1 MLFVFANFWGWILA
15 ALVLGSFV
23 GWVTWSYE
31 QRESWLRT
39 WLRWWGLAFVIGLLL
54 VLFKALPGRA
64 GLYLETAIWL
74 FAVYIVGCFVGGWLR
89 AAFGSE
95 PVTVSGKSKLVDQL
109 PARVAPSQAVSA
121 RVAATYSDGQRP
133 QKSVASHDKDSMVP
147 KKMWPRGDVSEWTSP
162 PSPHARDGKEG
173 PKRGHQA
180 DKSSK
185 SK

>member
-1 MLFVFANFWGWILA
+1 MGM
-15 ALVLGSFV
+15 
-23 GWVTWSYE
+23 
-31 QRESWLRT
+31 
-39 WLRWWGLAFVIGLLL
+39 
-54 VLFKALPGRA
+54 KAVRMSRKDHPMPTTG
-64 GLYLETAIWL
+64 
-74 FAVYIVGCFVGGWLR
+74 
-89 AAFGSE
+89 
-95 PVTVSGKSKLVDQL
+95 
-109 PARVAPSQAVSA
+109 AVSA

-173 PKRGHQA
+173 PKRGRQA